1 MKEFIVEFTET
12 VTYKTI
18 IEAES
23 IDDAEEKFMNG
34 DFNECDEVYRDY
46 EGINSITPDYEDDE
60 EEDTFIDVNETGG
73 KW

>member
-12 VTYKTI
+12 VIYKTI

-34 DFNECDEVYRDY
+34 DFNDCDELDRSFDEV
-46 EGINSITPDYEDDE
+46 ISIVE
-60 EEDTFIDVNETGG
+60 E
-73 KW
+73 

>member
-34 DFNECDEVYRDY
+34 DFNECDELYREYD
-46 EGINSITPDYEDDE
+46 GINSITPDYEDE

>member
-34 DFNECDEVYRDY
+34 DFNDCQEIDRVFESVCNIEEV
-46 EGINSITPDYEDDE
+46 
-60 EEDTFIDVNETGG
+60 
-73 KW
+73 